1 MFTRPSEQVRARG
14 GASPGCPSPEK
25 VATPARADRPAHVG
39 TAGGREW
46 AALSGALMVADLLSI
61 LLSATLAGYAGN
73 QEADLPWN
81 FRGPRDQGILLA
93 LYVGL
98 FWALGWDAGIYDRD
112 NLLGGPREYEK
123 VFRTGLYWGVVTEI
137 SGYLLSLPRTPRV
150 WWLAVL
156 LSSVF
161 VACLARFCIR
171 RVAYA
176 LRRHGLFVTRVVVAG
191 ANDQGIDI
199 ARQLLW
205 SGAYEVAGFVDD
217 YVPVGTRLVMAAPG
231 DPRNQKG
238 RWSTDRVVEVLGCS
252 TQLSQ
257 VAAEHGAREAIVIP
271 ESISWDGLQSVV
283 AAHSGAS
290 DGLKIH
296 MSTGVYDVFTSSMSL
311 TQRGMVPLLTLET
324 RRLTGLDALLKTA
337 VDRVLGS
344 VLLVVLAPAALLLV
358 ITGRLRGVRP
368 LLEWREVVGA
378 EGRLVRMPLFRRAV
392 TSRLLLRGLPALL
405 CVWTGELSLVGP
417 RPIAREQV
425 AKYGRWEPLLM
436 AIRPGLTG
444 YWRLL
449 PDEATLDE
457 TAAWDLWYMRN
468 YSIWTDLFLLF
479 QTGRSSIGL
488 PGRASSHP
496 VLRWDTDVSGNRES
510 HAQT

>member
-1 MFTRPSEQVRARG
+1 MFARPSEQTRVRG
-14 GASPGCPSPEK
+14 DASPGCPCLEK
-25 VATPARADRPAHVG
+25 VATPARPHEPVPAG

-61 LLSATLAGYAGN
+61 LLSAALAGYVGN
-73 QEADLPWN
+73 PEADLLWS
-81 FRGPRDQGILLA
+81 FRTPRDQEILLV

-98 FWALGWDAGIYDRD
+98 FWVLGWRGGIYDRD

-324 RRLTGLDALLKTA
+324 RRLTGLDALLKLGF
-337 VDRVLGS
+337 DRVLGS
-344 VLLVVLAPAALLLV
+344 LMLITLAPAGVLV
-358 ITGRLRGVRP
+358 AITARLRGVRGV
-368 LLEWREVVGA
+368 LEWREVVGA
-378 EGRLVRMPLFRRAV
+378 EGRLLRMPLFRRAV

-405 CVWTGELSLVGP
+405 CLWTGELSLVGP

-449 PDEATLDE
+449 PDDATLDE
-457 TAAWDLWYMRN
+457 TAAWDLWYLRN

-479 QTGRSSIGL
+479 RTGRAALRERRGQ
-488 PGRASSHP
+488 RHDA
-496 VLRWDTDVSGNRES
+496 VRRWDAEAPVIEPVGRG
-510 HAQT
+510 A